1 MRQKRATIRDVA
13 EKAGVSM
20 SAVSQ
25 VLNGNAQ
32 HVGALVRE
40 RILAVVDEL
49 QYRPNAIARSMVR
62 QRTATVGLV
71 ITEMANPLF
80 VPVIEGVE
88 EILRVTGYHIVLASA
103 PDVATEIEAIE
114 TLRAQ
119 QVDGFIFMS
128 LSVCTSFEHLQRL
141 KRDEIPFVVINR
153 CLDDPEIHQIQ
164 LDDWG
169 AGYVATKHLIEL
181 GHRNIGT
188 ISGPIHDIPSRR
200 SATERHRGW
209 QQALQEHNISFH
221 PEWLVVGDYTYKGGY
236 VAVQHML
243 AHIAAN
249 RENHPTALFVASD
262 VMAVGALRAMQEA
275 GLRVPQD
282 IAVVTTG
289 NPPFAAYTIPSL
301 TTLSHPVAEAGRL
314 AAQLLLDWF
323 KDGKPDQ
330 FQKITL
336 DFSLTI
342 RESCGAYLAQS

>member
-49 QYRPNAIARSMVR
+49 QYRPNAIARSMVKR
-62 QRTATVGLV
+62 QTATVGLV
-71 ITEMANPLF
+71 FTELANPLF
-80 VPVIEGVE
+80 VPVVEGVE
-88 EILRVTGYHIVLASA
+88 EILRGAGYHIVLASA
-103 PDVATEIEAIE
+103 PDVVSEIEAIE

-128 LSVCTSFEHLQRL
+128 LSVCTSFEHLLRL
-141 KRDEIPFVVINR
+141 KSDEIPFIVINR
-153 CLDDPEIHQIQ
+153 CLDDPDIHQIQ

-169 AGYVATKHLIEL
+169 AGYVATKHLIDL

-188 ISGPIHDIPSRR
+188 ISGPIHTHPSRR

-209 QQALQEHNISFH
+209 QQALQEHALSFH

-236 VAVQHML
+236 SAAQNIL
-243 AHIAAN
+243 AHLATSGQD
-249 RENHPTALFVASD
+249 HPTALFVASD

-275 GLRVPQD
+275 GVRVPHD
-282 IAVVTTG
+282 IAIVTTG
-289 NPPFAAYTIPSL
+289 DPPFAAYTTPSL
-301 TTLSHPVAEAGRL
+301 TTLSHPVAQAGRL

-330 FQKITL
+330 FQNITL
-336 DFSLTI
+336 DFTLTI

>member
-32 HVGALVRE
+32 HVGTVVRE

-62 QRTATVGLV
+62 QQTATVGLV
-71 ITEMANPLF
+71 ITELANPLF
-80 VPVIEGVE
+80 VPVVEGVD
-88 EILRVTGYHIVLASA
+88 EILRGAGYHIVLASA
-103 PDVATEIEAIE
+103 PDVASEIEAIE

-141 KRDEIPFVVINR
+141 TRDEIPFVVINR
-153 CLDDPEIHQIQ
+153 CLDDPNMHQIQ

-181 GHRNIGT
+181 GHRSIGT
-188 ISGPIHDIPSRR
+188 ISGPIHDSPSRR

-209 QQALQEHNISFH
+209 QQALQEHALSFR

-236 VAVQHML
+236 VVAKQL
-243 AHIAAN
+243 IAHNIAN
-249 RENHPTALFVASD
+249 RQHLPTALFVASD
-262 VMAVGALRAMQEA
+262 VMAVGALRAMQEE
-275 GLRVPQD
+275 GLHVPHD
-282 IAVVTTG
+282 IAIVTTG
-289 NPPFAAYTIPSL
+289 NPPFATYTTPSL

-336 DFSLTI
+336 DFTLTI
-342 RESCGAYLAQS
+342 RESCGAYLIGL